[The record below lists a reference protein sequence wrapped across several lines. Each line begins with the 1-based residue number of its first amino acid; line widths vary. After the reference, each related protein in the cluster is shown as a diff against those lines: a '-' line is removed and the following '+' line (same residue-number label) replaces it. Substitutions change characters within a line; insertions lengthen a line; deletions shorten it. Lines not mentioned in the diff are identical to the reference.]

1 MPVPRSTLEMT
12 MQPAKRNSDSGLEW
26 HRSAPQHRILVI
38 EDNPTLAEAIEITLT
53 KAGHK
58 TVSATDGA
66 RIFDLL
72 RELKPDLLVTDVILP
87 DFDSIDLIDD
97 LRHAAGGM
105 KIIAISGNP
114 HLLRLAAKHGA
125 DHVLAK
131 PFDLGALRLLIDVAL
146 N

>member
-1 MPVPRSTLEMT
+1 
-12 MQPAKRNSDSGLEW
+12 MQIAKDTDAGLEW
-26 HRSAPQHRILVI
+26 HHPPHRILVI
-38 EDNPTLAEAIEITLT
+38 EDNPTLAEAIEVTLA

-58 TVSATDGA
+58 TMSATNGE

-72 RELKPDLLVTDVILP
+72 SELKPDLLVTDVILP
-87 DFDSIDLIDD
+87 EFDSIDFIDD
-97 LRHAAGGM
+97 LRRAHLDM

-114 HLLRLAAKHGA
+114 YLLTLAAKHGA

-131 PFDLGALRLLIDVAL
+131 PFDLNALKLLIDVAL

>member
-1 MPVPRSTLEMT
+1 
-12 MQPAKRNSDSGLEW
+12 MQAAKQNSDMGLEW
-26 HRSAPQHRILVI
+26 HKPPHRILVI
-38 EDNPTLAEAIEITLT
+38 EDNPTLAEAIEITLS

-58 TVSATDGA
+58 TVSATDGT
-66 RIFDLL
+66 RVFDLL
-72 RELKPDLLVTDVILP
+72 GELKPDLLVTDVILP
-87 DFDSIDLIDD
+87 EFDSIDFIDD
-97 LRHAAGGM
+97 LRRAHLDM

-131 PFDLGALRLLIDVAL
+131 PFDLRALQLLIDVAL

>member
-1 MPVPRSTLEMT
+1 MPA
-12 MQPAKRNSDSGLEW
+12 AKQNSDASLDW
-26 HRSAPQHRILVI
+26 HRSAPRRSILVI
-38 EDNPTLAEAIEITLT
+38 EDNPTLAAAIEITLA

-58 TVSATDGA
+58 TVSSTDGT

-72 RELKPDLLVTDVILP
+72 AELKPDLLVTDVILP
-87 DFDSIDLIDD
+87 DCDSIDFIDD
-97 LRHAAGGM
+97 LRRAHLDM

-125 DHVLAK
+125 NHVLAK
-131 PFDLGALRLLIDVAL
+131 PFDLNALKLLIDVTL

>member
-1 MPVPRSTLEMT
+1 
-12 MQPAKRNSDSGLEW
+12 MQIAKQESDADLKW
-26 HRSAPQHRILVI
+26 PHAPHRILVI
-38 EDNPTLAEAIEITLT
+38 EDNPTLAEAIEITLS
-53 KAGHK
+53 KAGH
-58 TVSATDGA
+58 TAISATDGA
-66 RIFDLL
+66 RVFDLL

-87 DFDSIDLIDD
+87 EFDSIDFIDD
-97 LRHAAGGM
+97 LRRAHLDM

-131 PFDLGALRLLIDVAL
+131 PFDLKALKLLIDVAL